1 MRARNGAAIEFGP
14 SGAGEGQARH
24 VQQAAAWV
32 KRAWRLENP
41 ARRLPPCI
49 RGGVGFDAAPIALSS
64 LFTSPVGACTV
75 TVSLRPGGVD
85 GAGAPSPPLSAMGV
99 RWVVA
104 RERRRDDDEKS
115 VERENSPFPDL
126 DLQAR

>member
-1 MRARNGAAIEFGP
+1 M
-14 SGAGEGQARH
+14 
-24 VQQAAAWV
+24 QQAAAWV

-75 TVSLRPGGVD
+75 KVSLRPGGVD